1 MRIRS
6 FLLLVAALLCGSGAV
21 AAEPA
26 WAQRLLAGLAAIDAR
41 KGPQIGVYLRDLDS
55 GESAGWHAD
64 EPWYLASTVKVPIAI
79 AVLRAVDHGR
89 LTLDTPV
96 TLRASDYV
104 DGAGSTNRQAPGSR
118 IPVRK
123 LMEQMIVHSDN
134 TASDLLI
141 GTVGID
147 AVNATLR
154 TLVPAGFGRIT
165 LLGDVRREI
174 YGELVPAAT
183 RLAGR
188 DWLQLQALPGDAAR
202 LQLLSRLTDVPTTD
216 FRQPSLDAAYDRYY
230 AGSDNTGRLDA
241 YGELL
246 AALVQGRALG
256 PASTDYLLG
265 LMQRIATGRHR
276 VGAGL
281 PPTVVFAHKTGT
293 QRRRICDS
301 GILTVPRDDAAPQR
315 VLLVACA
322 REDASLARSER
333 ALMQVGEAVC
343 RSGLITKGVPDA
355 PTCHA
360 TVGPSRRPAASQRGS
375 R

>member
-1 MRIRS
+1 
-6 FLLLVAALLCGSGAV
+6 
-21 AAEPA
+21 
-26 WAQRLLAGLAAIDAR
+26 
-41 KGPQIGVYLRDLDS
+41 
-55 GESAGWHAD
+55 
-64 EPWYLASTVKVPIAI
+64 VKVPIAI
-79 AVLRAVDHGR
+79 AVLRAVDRGQ

-123 LMEQMIVHSDN
+123 LLEQMIVYSDN

-147 AVNATLR
+147 AVNRTLR

-174 YGELVPAAT
+174 YGELTPAAR

-188 DWLQLQALPGDAAR
+188 DWLQLQALPNDTAR
-202 LQLLSRLTDVPTTD
+202 LQLLSRQTGVAPTD
-216 FRQPSLDAAYDRYY
+216 FRQPGLDAAYDRYY

-246 AALVQGRALG
+246 AALVQGRALE
-256 PASTDYLLG
+256 PASTDHLLG

-281 PPTVVFAHKTGT
+281 PPTVEFAHKTGT

-301 GILTVPRDDAAPQR
+301 GILTVPHDDAAAPQR

-322 REDASLARSER
+322 REDTSLARSER